1 MVTTV
6 LDNILGLCWSANT
19 VNLYEYYIFF
29 SKYMCSL
36 SFLSLPSCLAMKFVR
51 HKEYSTLRYTYALV
65 IHNHSFGV
73 NLV

>member
-1 MVTTV
+1 
-6 LDNILGLCWSANT
+6 
-19 VNLYEYYIFF
+19 
-29 SKYMCSL
+29 MCSL

-51 HKEYSTLRYTYALV
+51 HKEYSTLRYTYASD